1 MYCMSVPCAPDVGMS
16 VHVPCALSGP
26 HFAPI
31 GPGTILLPRLPPAVL
46 GAGGPT
52 TASRSAQVCV
62 LVACLLHSAH
72 GWPHEALNPHVL
84 GHQHL
89 HGLPHVMLWSVSR
102 AAVLQEIS
110 LERHME
116 HRSCFLQMLIQL
128 VKCRADIYHCTC
140 VPGLFP
146 GVISNWET
154 VSTNPCLCS
163 SGGRRR
169 WARSRSPKVVPAQA
183 AHDTQRSL

>member
-1 MYCMSVPCAPDVGMS
+1 MPVAIPRGIACFRKCTMHAHMYCMSVPCAPDVGMS
-16 VHVPCALSGP
+16 VHVPCAMSGP

-62 LVACLLHSAH
+62 LVACLLHRAH

-89 HGLPHVMLWSVSR
+89 RGLPHVMLWSVSR

-116 HRSCFLQMLIQL
+116 HRSCFLQMLIQP
-128 VKCRADIYHCTC
+128 V
-140 VPGLFP
+140 
-146 GVISNWET
+146 
-154 VSTNPCLCS
+154 
-163 SGGRRR
+163 
-169 WARSRSPKVVPAQA
+169 
-183 AHDTQRSL
+183 